1 MIDIDTKLKMGLTE
15 WLLLGILAL
24 LWGGSFFFIEV
35 ALRDLPVFTVVAARV
50 SLAALFLIG
59 YVYAS
64 GQRLPSSLS
73 LWGRLFVLGA
83 LRATIP
89 ISLIVWA
96 ETQIDSGLASILN
109 STSPLFTILVA
120 HFLTADEKLTPARA
134 VGVAV
139 STVGVAVLIGA
150 DALNGL
156 GLDVLAQVAMLGAT
170 LSYGFAAVY
179 GKQFRGV
186 PTVVSSA
193 GMLAGATLLSLP
205 LALFLE
211 QPWTLRPGGTSVAAV
226 VGLALLSTA
235 LAFVVWF
242 RLIYS
247 AGAANTSMVTFLIP
261 IVGLFLGVVVLGERL
276 EPSSLFG
283 LALILLGLAGATR
296 AWTWR
301 SARSAA

>member
-1 MIDIDTKLKMGLTE
+1 MTDTKLKMGLTE
-15 WLLLGILAL
+15 WLLLGALAV

-35 ALRDLPVFTVVAARV
+35 ALRDLPVFTIVAARV
-50 SLAALFLIG
+50 GLAAVLLTG

-73 LWGRLFVLGA
+73 MWGRLIVLGA
-83 LRATIP
+83 LRATVP

-109 STSPLFTILVA
+109 STSPLFTVLVA
-120 HFLTADEKLTPARA
+120 HFLTADETLTPARA
-134 VGVAV
+134 LGVAV
-139 STVGVAVLIGA
+139 SMVGVAVLIGA

-156 GLDVLAQVAMLGAT
+156 GLEVLAQVAMLGAT

-205 LALFLE
+205 LALVLE
-211 QPWTLRPGGTSVAAV
+211 QPWTLRPSGLSVAAV

-235 LAFVVWF
+235 LAFIIWF
-242 RLIYS
+242 RLIHS
-247 AGAANTSMVTFLIP
+247 AGAANTSMVTFVIP
-261 IVGLFLGVVVLGERL
+261 IVGLFLGVSVLGERL
-276 EPSSLFG
+276 ELSSLLG
-283 LALILLGLAGATR
+283 LALILLGLAGATSIWARGGVSR
-296 AWTWR
+296 A
-301 SARSAA
+301 A